1 MFRSEDIENRPDESV
16 RIEGTDVE
24 VFAYPKLG
32 FEDAGTALMITVEK
46 AGQVIFECTLPD
58 ILIAHRGWWSGTDP
72 IEMVMGGRR

>member
-24 VFAYPKLG
+24 VLAYPKLG
-32 FEDAGTALMITVEK
+32 FEDAGTALMITVK
-46 AGQVIFECTLPD
+46 KGDQVIFECTLPD
-58 ILIAHRGWWSGTDP
+58 VLIAHRGWWSGTDP